1 MKTIFVNDIPIHFK
15 ELDNLNLKKED
26 YDTHIDGSSGVVPKK
41 LYSRVLIYDSSI
53 ETIVDL
59 LKKMTK
65 HKFKKI
71 YSITITLKHLK
82 RVIKNVKKMFKIVKA
97 GGGVV
102 ENINSEILFIYRM
115 KKWDLPKGKL
125 DKGETIME
133 CAKREVEE
141 ETSIDLTH
149 YNLVSENVFKS
160 ISKFNDLG
168 VIPVINGILT
178 TENINQAKERIKNGI
193 YFADACIH
201 MIKLNK
207 DLT

>member
-1 MKTIFVNDIPIHFK
+1 MSDSFPSNSNKENLYCNVTI
-15 ELDNLNLKKED
+15 
-26 YDTHIDGSSGVVPKK
+26 
-41 LYSRVLIYDSSI
+41 
-53 ETIVDL
+53 
-59 LKKMTK
+59 
-65 HKFKKI
+65 
-71 YSITITLKHLK
+71 
-82 RVIKNVKKMFKIVKA
+82 
-97 GGGVV
+97 
-102 ENINSEILFIYRM
+102 INSEFNSEIVN
-115 KKWDLPKGKL
+115 KL
-125 DKGETIME
+125 I
-133 CAKREVEE
+133 E
-141 ETSIDLTH
+141 ETEKRLKEISSVKITNINVPGAYEIPFIIKKIIDERVKDHDIPENLRQDAIICLGAIIRGDTTH